1 MNATAVADNHR
12 EGAADRPALAVSTH
26 SLCKSFGSVRVLKD
40 VSLQVPTGD
49 SRALV
54 GRNGAGKSTL
64 VAMLTG
70 LFEPTSGTVEF
81 GGRPAPALN
90 NRNAWRETI
99 ACVYQRWTII
109 PTLSVGENL
118 LLNRQNPNGGAWIN
132 WRRSFDYAA
141 DVLRSW
147 GLDVNPNTPAWR
159 LSVEQRQ
166 IVEIGRALLQGS
178 RLLVL
183 DEPTAELERRE
194 VSRLFDRIKA
204 LQESGITFMYISHH
218 LEEIYEICQSVSVMR
233 DGELVADSLLED
245 MPKASLVEAMV
256 GASGTALR
264 RSSSPPPSDAVPVT
278 ATIEALSLKDKL
290 DGVSFTIRQGE
301 CLGVAGLAG
310 SGKDELG
317 EVIAGLRTPD
327 AGVIRLDGKQVP
339 MGDPVGARKCGVG
352 FVPRDRHEAGLL
364 PQLSIAENITVSIND
379 TFGWGGFISPR
390 RQAESARQLMDS
402 LGVVASSQSQPIGE
416 LSGGN
421 QQKGMVGR
429 ALAPKPKLLVLASPT
444 QGVDIASKEA
454 LFSIVERARAQGT
467 SVLVISDDLDELAV
481 CSRVHVLF
489 RGRLTH
495 TFDAGYD
502 EHKLVAAIEGL

>member
-1 MNATAVADNHR
+1 MNATAVADPHR
-12 EGAADRPALAVSTH
+12 EGAIDRPVLAASTH
-26 SLCKSFGSVRVLKD
+26 NLCKSFGSVRVLKD

-64 VAMLTG
+64 VALLTG
-70 LFEPTSGTVEF
+70 LHEPTSGTVEF
-81 GGRPAPALN
+81 AGRPAPPLN
-90 NRNAWRETI
+90 DRNAWRETI

-118 LLNRQNPNGGAWIN
+118 LLNRQNPKGSEWIN

-147 GLDVNPNTPAWR
+147 GLDVNPTMPAWR
-159 LSVEQRQ
+159 LTVEQRQ

-233 DGELVADSLLED
+233 DGELVADSLLKD

-264 RSSSPPPSDAVPVT
+264 RTSAPPASESSPIT
-278 ATIEALSLKDKL
+278 ASIEDVSLAGKIES
-290 DGVSFTIRQGE
+290 VSFSIRRGE
-301 CLGVAGLAG
+301 CLGITGLAG

-317 EVIAGLRTPD
+317 EVIAGLLTPD
-327 AGVIRLDGKQVP
+327 AGVVHLDGQPVP
-339 MGDPVGARKCGVG
+339 RGDPTGARRCGVG
-352 FVPRDRHEAGLL
+352 FVPRDRHEEGLL

-379 TFGWGGFISPR
+379 TFGWAGFISPR
-390 RQAESARQLMDS
+390 KQADAARQLMES

-429 ALAPKPKLLVLASPT
+429 ALATKPKLLVLASPT
-444 QGVDIASKEA
+444 QGVDIASKGA
-454 LFSIVERARAQGT
+454 LFSIVEKARARGT
-467 SVLVISDDLDELAV
+467 SVLVISDDLDELAI